1 MNPQAPDR
9 RGVCGALVCA
19 ACTPFAL
26 AEEPAPRRW
35 PAGRATPALSLATW
49 PDGAPWS
56 LAGARGKVVLA
67 NFWASWCEPCRSEM
81 PALELLEQRH
91 ERDGFVVVAV
101 NFRETDA
108 AVRGFLERMPIT
120 LTVLRDSDGATSRA
134 FGARVLPTTV
144 VIGRDGRAQF
154 SLIGEVD
161 WTGPAARG
169 WLAAPL
175 AAPAR

>member
-1 MNPQAPDR
+1 
-9 RGVCGALVCA
+9 
-19 ACTPFAL
+19 
-26 AEEPAPRRW
+26 
-35 PAGRATPALSLATW
+35 
-49 PDGAPWS
+49 
-56 LAGARGKVVLA
+56 
-67 NFWASWCEPCRSEM
+67 M

-101 NFRETDA
+101 NFRETDT